1 MPLDDRDME
10 SFARDLRIRAPDARH
25 TFIQHDD
32 AHDGFGPDEAE
43 AMDAWWAT
51 RWRTLMPGGLRMALV
66 RETPT
71 AMSLP
76 DATVRVSRVSM
87 CVLGDGGASPLSAD
101 EARSA
106 YYHDPDT
113 GRPVPAEPGLVFT
126 DFDHGPAATDRS
138 DTATNR

>member
-1 MPLDDRDME
+1 MPLDDRGME
-10 SFARDLRIRAPDARH
+10 RFARGLRIAAPDARH
-25 TFIQHDD
+25 TFIHHDD
-32 AHDGFGPDEAE
+32 THDGFGPDEAE
-43 AMDAWWAT
+43 AMAAWWAT
-51 RWRTLMPGGLRMALV
+51 RWRTLMPGGRRMALV

-106 YYHDPDT
+106 YYDDPDT
-113 GRPVPAEPGLVFT
+113 GSVLPPEPGLVFT
-126 DFDHGPAATDRS
+126 DFDPGHAATDRS
-138 DTATNR
+138 DTPTNR